1 MFLQIT
7 YSSLNRI
14 VCLVIYSIQAW
25 IVQPHHYSGLFMNSW
40 IVLGPLKRGSDD
52 VRSGLE
58 GGQKVSKDVACCSWV
73 PSIKWGENVA
83 GRSVL
88 KHLTVN
94 SYRKCIKC
102 MDQTAIRRLL
112 PAAQRLF
119 EQLLNSSQALSILFR
134 LEYFSNLT
142 IQAWIVFKPHYS
154 GHYSWIVTYSRHS
167 LKCVQGCSHLEAE
180 CRPV

>member
-14 VCLVIYSIQAW
+14 VCLVIYSIQTW

-58 GGQKVSKDVACCSWV
+58 EYWKRVRRCQKMLLLGAFDQMRGNRCW
-73 PSIKWGENVA
+73 
-83 GRSVL
+83 RSVL

-102 MDQTAIRRLL
+102 MDQTAIWRPL
-112 PAAQRLF
+112 PTAQRLF

-134 LEYFSNLT
+134 LEYLPNLT

-167 LKCVQGCSHLEAE
+167 LA
-180 CRPV
+180 

>member
-1 MFLQIT
+1 MSGQ
-7 YSSLNRI
+7 SGV
-14 VCLVIYSIQAW
+14 VCKGVRRCQKML
-25 IVQPHHYSGLFMNSW
+25 L
-40 IVLGPLKRGSDD
+40 LGAFDQMRGKNVA
-52 VRSGLE
+52 VRS
-58 GGQKVSKDVACCSWV
+58 
-73 PSIKWGENVA
+73 I
-83 GRSVL
+83 L

-102 MDQTAIRRLL
+102 MDQTEIRRLL

-167 LKCVQGCSHLEAE
+167 LMLDWGSPHFGQVCGVWVPLWIPQEPQPSSLSDQWIPIQPKPGMLSKPL
-180 CRPV
+180 

>member
-14 VCLVIYSIQAW
+14 VCLVIYAIQAW

-40 IVLGPLKRGSDD
+40 IVLGIGTAEERVRWCPEWSGRGP
-52 VRSGLE
+52 E
-58 GGQKVSKDVACCSWV
+58 GVNRCCSWA
-73 PSIKWGENVA
+73 PSIKWGETVA

-102 MDQTAIRRLL
+102 MDQTAIRRPL
-112 PAAQRLF
+112 PTAQRLF

-134 LEYFSNLT
+134 LEYFPNLT

-154 GHYSWIVTYSRHS
+154 GHYSWIVTYSRASLPCARLHS
-167 LKCVQGCSHLEAE
+167 VW
-180 CRPV
+180 RIVR